1 MATKKTSTKISSAKK
16 DIKSAAKKIDKAQ
29 DKIID
34 AAEEEIKTRFTKTK
48 DTVEQ
53 LWFAGLG
60 VVGQSIDLA
69 YFQYDNVS
77 TEIRG
82 NIAKGQAF
90 VDDLVERG
98 EFVQDRVDDKLEK
111 AKDLMGEKVSVVKSK
126 ISKVFDI
133 SSNLQALSDKLESTS
148 KKLEKAS

>member
-1 MATKKTSTKISSAKK
+1 MATKKTSAKISSAKK

-29 DKIID
+29 GKVVD
-34 AAEEEIKTRFTKTK
+34 AAEEEIKTRFAKTK

-53 LWFAGLG
+53 FWFVGLG

-69 YFQYDNVS
+69 QSRYDTVT
-77 TEIRG
+77 TEIKE
-82 NIAKGQAF
+82 NVAKGQAF

-98 EFVQDRVDDKLEK
+98 EVVQDKVDDRLEK
-111 AKDLMGEKVSVVKSK
+111 TKGLVGEKVSMVKAS

-133 SSNLQALSDKLESTS
+133 PGNLQALSDKLESTS
-148 KKLEKAS
+148 EKLEKAS